1 MCTVIAMS
9 WQINNYRLQAVET
22 YKAPTV
28 SESTITLIKSF
39 EGVRNK
45 PYYDSE
51 GWLTTG
57 VGHLIK
63 PNEKHLINPLSDDQV
78 HDLLRSDLRGCQE
91 AIEKSVRV
99 SINQN
104 QFDALA
110 SLCFNIGQ
118 YRFSMSRVVSLLNQ
132 GRFSDAAHAF
142 MDWSLPTV
150 LIPRRHKEKNLF
162 LAEI

>member
-9 WQINNYRLQAVET
+9 WQINNYRLQAVE
-22 YKAPTV
+22 KPKPPTV

-63 PNEKHLINPLSDDQV
+63 PHETHLITNLSDDQV
-78 HDLLRSDLRGCQE
+78 HNLLRSDLRGCE
-91 AIEKSVRV
+91 ETIEKSVRV

-118 YRFSMSRVVSLLNQ
+118 YRFSVSRVVYLLNQ
-132 GRFSDAAHAF
+132 GKITDAAHAF
-142 MDWSLPTV
+142 LDWSIPSV
-150 LIPRRHKEKNLF
+150 LVKRRREEKSLF
-162 LAEI
+162 LSDI